1 MSKLD
6 EYRDLDFW
14 DLGFLVVTDL
24 VLFVGLDLCEGE
36 GFEGVGL
43 RIELKDGCIMVRG
56 EASVMTVEG

>member
-43 RIELKDGCIMVRG
+43 RIELKDG
-56 EASVMTVEG
+56 